1 MLTHVLGSGL
11 VIDVANL
18 KTFVYHAKTPD
29 INQVYLVEIV
39 CYLLKL
45 LLRNKVFYHSRINTF
60 FFFFFVGWISFFISK
75 HKLPKQTLKN
85 NQPKQ
90 RTQKIDNTT
99 LMYR

>member
-60 FFFFFVGWISFFISK
+60 FFFF
-75 HKLPKQTLKN
+75 LL
-85 NQPKQ
+85 
-90 RTQKIDNTT
+90 DE
-99 LMYR
+99 

>member
-60 FFFFFVGWISFFISK
+60 FFFFCWMN
-75 HKLPKQTLKN
+75 KLFHFKTQTTKTN
-85 NQPKQ
+85 
-90 RTQKIDNTT
+90 TQKQSTKTENTEN
-99 LMYR
+99 R